1 MCAALTQGKGRM
13 RGEGVPRALEGVKGL
28 WPHEWGGGGVRGLG
42 GGEDEQADGDGM
54 RDHLDIGAGDE
65 GMG

>member
-1 MCAALTQGKGRM
+1 MS
-13 RGEGVPRALEGVKGL
+13 
-28 WPHEWGGGGVRGLG
+28 GGGGWCG

-54 RDHLDIGAGDE
+54 RDHLDMGAGDE

>member
-1 MCAALTQGKGRM
+1 MCAALTQGKRRM

-28 WPHEWGGGGVRGLG
+28 WPHERGAGWGGG

-54 RDHLDIGAGDE
+54 RDHLDMGAGDG

>member
-1 MCAALTQGKGRM
+1 MS
-13 RGEGVPRALEGVKGL
+13 
-28 WPHEWGGGGVRGLG
+28 GGGGGLG

-54 RDHLDIGAGDE
+54 RDHLDMGAGDE